1 MVSFTMPSYKYRSA
15 VHTYDKKLLTT
26 YRWHID
32 YRRILFKRLH
42 SPSKWTPLNIVNAVS
57 LIFNERKNINN
68 FRKIFRIWYCIL
80 TKSNVS
86 FWIFRQYILTNVR
99 NKRKIKN
106 SKNSN
111 LISACRVSMT
121 WRLYKMM
128 KDDEWSWSAYKMFIF
143 FSVELFLDK

>member
-1 MVSFTMPSYKYRSA
+1 MF
-15 VHTYDKKLLTT
+15 
-26 YRWHID
+26 
-32 YRRILFKRLH
+32 
-42 SPSKWTPLNIVNAVS
+42 VNF
-57 LIFNERKNINN
+57 L
-68 FRKIFRIWYCIL
+68 
-80 TKSNVS
+80 
-86 FWIFRQYILTNVR
+86 IFRQYFLTNVR

-143 FSVELFLDK
+143 FSVELFLDKYWFMVRTSCFVKIYDIYIFIDFWLLRSTTLPRRGNENWIWRARCKIKFFCACACACVQVDAS